1 MCSDNSGLDLFFYPK
16 SIAIIGA
23 SEAINSWGARYIKA
37 LQSYGF
43 SGKLFAV
50 NHTGN
55 QVWGLK
61 IYRSILDISDDI
73 ELVLICVPAR
83 YVPDII
89 QECIKKNIKN
99 IIVLSAGFSE
109 TGEEG
114 KKLEEEI
121 SNLAR
126 RNGVRIM
133 GPNCFGIYCPEG
145 RLTYVAGG
153 NFPKESGNVALIAQS
168 GTFAEAIV
176 VRALSEGIRFSKVIS
191 YGNACDLNEADFLEY
206 LMHDPKTRI
215 FLSYTEG
222 VKEGRR
228 FFDIARQNSGTKP
241 IVIWKVGLTS
251 IGSKAAVSHTGSLA
265 GNTAAWEAF
274 FKQSGAIQV
283 KSFDELIDS
292 AVGFTCLPD
301 GCGPRIALVSGGGGS
316 TVVGADACE
325 LAGLQMPGFS
335 SEIEQKLREVLP
347 AVGTS
352 VKNPLDIGNPHPP
365 LKLFRSVL
373 EIVASSPDIDIIV
386 IRRIFFSIKISR
398 MLGGDAAPS
407 YEEQDELLQIPIDIK
422 NHFGKAVAII
432 LDIDFNKAEDIELEA
447 DRRRIRDYFFR
458 NGIPTFLTESRA
470 FNAIAGLAKYKARK
484 YKTLNISTDYD
495 GIKVPT
501 NNIVANAVK
510 NMKTQHMNEIQCKDL
525 LKKAGVNVVE
535 TFLAR
540 NRDEAIKIADR
551 LGYPVVMKIVSSQII
566 HKTDVGG
573 VRLNISDAVQ
583 VGKTF
588 DDIIRVVNDKL
599 PEAKIE
605 GISIQKMVKPGLEL
619 VIGMTKDP
627 QFGPMLMFGIGG
639 IFVEILKDVSF
650 RIVPLSREDARNM
663 IREIKGYRLLEGFR
677 GQPAVD
683 INNLEELLLKLS
695 KFVETNPEIR
705 EMDIN
710 PLIANE
716 DSLTAVDARI
726 LLEPHIIPSE
736 IRNTF

>member
-1 MCSDNSGLDLFFYPK
+1 MCSDNNILDSFFYPK

-37 LQSYGF
+37 LQNYGF
-43 SGKLFAV
+43 PGKLYAI

-55 QVWGLK
+55 QVWGLR
-61 IYRSILDISDDI
+61 IYRSVLEISDDI
-73 ELVLICVPAR
+73 ELALICVPAR
-83 YVPDII
+83 YVPATI
-89 QECIKKNIKN
+89 QDCIKKNIKN

-114 KKLEEEI
+114 KKLEEEV
-121 SNLAR
+121 SNLAKR
-126 RNGVRIM
+126 YGIRVM

-153 NFPKESGNVALIAQS
+153 SFPKESGNASLIAQS

-206 LMHDPKTRI
+206 LMNDPKTRI

-222 VKEGRR
+222 VKDGRR
-228 FFDIARQNSGTKP
+228 FFAVARQNSGKKP

-251 IGSKAAVSHTGSLA
+251 IGSKAAISHTGSLA
-265 GNTAAWEAF
+265 GNIASWDAF

-292 AVGFTCLPD
+292 AVGFSCLPD
-301 GCGPRIALVSGGGGS
+301 GCGPRIALISGGGGS

-335 SEIEQKLREVLP
+335 SEIEQKLKEILP
-347 AVGTS
+347 AAGTS

-407 YEEQDELLQIPIDIK
+407 FEEQDELLQIPIEIK
-422 NHFGKAVAII
+422 NRFGKAVAII
-432 LDIDFNKAEDIELEA
+432 LDIDFNKVEDIELEA

-458 NGIPTFLTESRA
+458 NGIPTFLTETRA
-470 FNAIAGLAKYKARK
+470 FNAIACLAKFKERK
-484 YKTLNISTDYD
+484 YKTLNISADYA
-495 GIKVPT
+495 GIKVPPK
-501 NNIVANAVK
+501 NSVVNMIK
-510 NMKTQHMNEIQCKDL
+510 NMKTEYMNEIQCKDV
-525 LKKAGVNVVE
+525 LKKAGLNVVE
-535 TFLAR
+535 TVLAR

-551 LGYPVVMKIVSSQII
+551 LGYPVAMKIVSPQII
-566 HKTDVGG
+566 HKTDIGG
-573 VRLNISDAVQ
+573 VRLNILNATQ

-588 DDIIRVVNDKL
+588 DDIIGLVSDKL

-650 RIVPLSREDARNM
+650 RIVPLTREDARNM
-663 IREIKGYRLLEGFR
+663 IREIKGYRLLGGYR

-683 INNLEELLLKLS
+683 LNNLEELLLKLS
-695 KFVETNPEIR
+695 KFVEANPEIR

-710 PLIANE
+710 PLIVNE
-716 DSLTAVDARI
+716 DGVTAVDARI
-726 LLEPHIIPSE
+726 ILEPYVIG
-736 IRNTF
+736 